1 MKTAVLFNLP
11 FATLV
16 LLAIVTAQVAQ
27 SAPVVVRDTEISG
40 WAMGQDCPDDVRRDA
55 GRSNNA
61 GAGHQQP
68 KPAGQ
73 LHPRYRT
80 ATSLF
85 SITLSTPTV
94 LPVLQIIKP
103 SFVTSLPID
112 LA

>member
-1 MKTAVLFNLP
+1 MKTAVLLNLP

-27 SAPVVVRDTEISG
+27 AAPVADGGYISA
-40 WAMGQDCPDDVRRDA
+40 WAMGQDCPGGQA
-55 GRSNNA
+55 PNNA

-73 LHPRYRT
+73 LQPRYRT

-103 SFVTSLPID
+103 SFVTSRPID

>member
-27 SAPVVVRDTEISG
+27 AAPVADGGYISAA
-40 WAMGQDCPDDVRRDA
+40 AMGQDCP
-55 GRSNNA
+55 G

-80 ATSLF
+80 ATRLF